1 LLPKSRQASG
11 LTAGWVPFAEVWIL
25 LVLTIQMIIVYIN
38 NQWLCCFVYK
48 AFKETNMLKEV
59 LAHVRQYPGITL
71 ESLMDLHAA
80 DAEYMSALLAKLT
93 KNGQLLAMETGCAES
108 GRCREGGNKPSRIC
122 FFCSAEDKASLE
134 YSQSVM
140 LHS

>member
-1 LLPKSRQASG
+1 
-11 LTAGWVPFAEVWIL
+11 
-25 LVLTIQMIIVYIN
+25 
-38 NQWLCCFVYK
+38 
-48 AFKETNMLKEV
+48 MLKEV

-93 KNGQLLAMETGCAES
+93 KNGQLLAMETGCSES

-122 FFCSAEDKASLE
+122 FFCSAVDKASLE
-134 YSQSVM
+134 YSRAVI

>member
-1 LLPKSRQASG
+1 
-11 LTAGWVPFAEVWIL
+11 
-25 LVLTIQMIIVYIN
+25 
-38 NQWLCCFVYK
+38 
-48 AFKETNMLKEV
+48 MLKDV

-93 KNGQLLAMETGCAES
+93 KNGQLLAIETGCAES
-108 GRCREGGNKPSRIC
+108 SRCREGGHNPSRIC
-122 FFCSAEDKASLE
+122 FFCSAVDKDSLE
-134 YSQSVM
+134 YSQAVI